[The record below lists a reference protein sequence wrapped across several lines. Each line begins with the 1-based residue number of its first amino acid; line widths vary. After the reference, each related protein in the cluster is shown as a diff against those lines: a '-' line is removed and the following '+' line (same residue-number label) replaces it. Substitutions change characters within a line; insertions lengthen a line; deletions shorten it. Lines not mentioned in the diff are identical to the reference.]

1 MNKSHRLLL
10 IDDSQ
15 EILVALAKFFQKKN
29 YDVVTASDGLN
40 ALKLIK
46 DDEGG
51 FDLVITDI
59 VMPDISGVGIIKI
72 LKQKYP
78 KTPVVAIT
86 GWGPQPQALAVEA
99 HADHVLEKPF
109 DIKEL
114 ERLVLGLLTTKVATK
129 Q

>member
-1 MNKSHRLLL
+1 MTKPHRLLL
-10 IDDSQ
+10 IEDSQ
-15 EILVALAKFFQKKN
+15 EILVALAKFFHKKN
-29 YDVVTASDGLN
+29 YDVVTAPDGLN
-40 ALKLIK
+40 GLKLIK
-46 DDEGG
+46 NDHEG

-72 LKQKYP
+72 LKEKYP

-109 DIKEL
+109 DIEEL
-114 ERLVLGLLTTKVATK
+114 ERLVVSLISKRVTTKL
-129 Q
+129 

>member
-15 EILVALAKFFQKKN
+15 EILAALAKFFQKKN
-29 YDVVTASDGLN
+29 YEVVTASDGLN
-40 ALKLIK
+40 GLKLIK

-72 LKQKYP
+72 LKEKYP

-99 HADHVLEKPF
+99 QADHVLEKPF

-114 ERLVLGLLTTKVATK
+114 ERLVLALLNTTITTK

>member
-1 MNKSHRLLL
+1 MTKPHRLLL
-10 IDDSQ
+10 IEDSQ
-15 EILVALAKFFQKKN
+15 EILAALAKFFQKKN
-29 YDVVTASDGLN
+29 FDVVTASDGLN
-40 ALKLIK
+40 GLKLIR
-46 DDEGG
+46 DDGGG

-114 ERLVLGLLTTKVATK
+114 ERLVIGLISKRVTA
-129 Q
+129 

>member
-1 MNKSHRLLL
+1 MNKSHRLLV

-46 DDEGG
+46 DDEGA

-72 LKQKYP
+72 LKQK
-78 KTPVVAIT
+78 
-86 GWGPQPQALAVEA
+86 
-99 HADHVLEKPF
+99 
-109 DIKEL
+109 
-114 ERLVLGLLTTKVATK
+114 
-129 Q
+129 

>member
-1 MNKSHRLLL
+1 
-10 IDDSQ
+10 
-15 EILVALAKFFQKKN
+15 
-29 YDVVTASDGLN
+29 
-40 ALKLIK
+40 
-46 DDEGG
+46 
-51 FDLVITDI
+51 
-59 VMPDISGVGIIKI
+59 MPDISGVGIIKI
-72 LKQKYP
+72 VKQKYP

-114 ERLVLGLLTTKVATK
+114 ESLVKRLLSREVTAK

>member
-59 VMPDISGVGIIKI
+59 VMPDISGVGIIK
-72 LKQKYP
+72 
-78 KTPVVAIT
+78 
-86 GWGPQPQALAVEA
+86 PQALAVEA

-114 ERLVLGLLTTKVATK
+114 ESLVKRLLSREVTAK

>member
-1 MNKSHRLLL
+1 MTRPHRLLL
-10 IDDSQ
+10 IEDSQ
-15 EILVALAKFFQKKN
+15 EILVALAKFFHKKN
-29 YDVVTASDGLN
+29 YEVVTAPDGLKG
-40 ALKLIK
+40 LKLIK
-46 DDEGG
+46 NDREG

-72 LKQKYP
+72 LKEKYP
-78 KTPVVAIT
+78 ETPVVAIT

-114 ERLVLGLLTTKVATK
+114 ERLVIGLISKRVTA
-129 Q
+129 

>member
-1 MNKSHRLLL
+1 MTKPHRLLL
-10 IDDSQ
+10 IEDSQ
-15 EILVALAKFFQKKN
+15 EILAALAKFFQKKN
-29 YDVVTASDGLN
+29 FDVVTASDGLN
-40 ALKLIK
+40 GLKLIK

-114 ERLVLGLLTTKVATK
+114 ERLVIGLISKRVTA
-129 Q
+129 